1 MPYNVPG
8 RPDATQMARP
18 YSHIDPVVE
27 SASLAVERHDSGACY
42 AHLYIWE
49 DGVRRSAVYALTE
62 PKPFYRTMSWSVGAL
77 TTALAGLIGSEEP
90 EARALKSANRQT
102 SDTSQKEGA

>member
-1 MPYNVPG
+1 MQPNVPG

-42 AHLYIWE
+42 AHLYVWS
-49 DGVRRSAVYALTE
+49 DGVQRSAVYEL
-62 PKPFYRTMSWSVGAL
+62 PQPRPYYRTMAWTIGAL
-77 TTALAGLIGSEEP
+77 VTSLAGLLSAED
-90 EARALKSANRQT
+90 EAGRALRSASRQT